1 MSSFPC
7 AGAPGDLEQ
16 RFRLIPAADATTA
29 PSCRGTRRQQRA
41 RCIDAIRGM
50 FAMCMPGSIASLG
63 GCGGRPKAQYTL
75 KFPHGIPSRTNNG
88 ILKFGA
94 YNGHHTDEKG
104 YFYYLAADGQSDSL
118 RAKKPKKTVDQ
129 SSEQSGRTG
138 TAAPSESAPRFGKFS
153 TYDCAAPPRIL
164 LAAHKPFYLGFSPV
178 SFPSAPPCR

>member
-118 RAKKPKKTVDQ
+118 RAKKPKNRRSVVRAIRQNRD
-129 SSEQSGRTG
+129 SSAFRICPAVREIQHLRLRCP
-138 TAAPSESAPRFGKFS
+138 APNFAS
-153 TYDCAAPPRIL
+153 CA
-164 LAAHKPFYLGFSPV
+164 
-178 SFPSAPPCR
+178 